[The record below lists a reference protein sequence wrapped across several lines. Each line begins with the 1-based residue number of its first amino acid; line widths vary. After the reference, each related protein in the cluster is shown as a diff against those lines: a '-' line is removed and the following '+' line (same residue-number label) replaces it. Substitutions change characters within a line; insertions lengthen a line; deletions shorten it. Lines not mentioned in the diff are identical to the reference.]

1 LNPVICFE
9 MLFPDLDPAEKIRK
23 IAGQGFEFVEFWGWR
38 HKDIPALAA
47 ACGREGVRVANFS
60 GHRRGSLVAEQ
71 THDLFLEDLQAA
83 VATARILE
91 CGTLMLLSNE
101 LTESGAVADS
111 YPGIPSE
118 QKYRNAQEGLRK
130 ALEVLPPDLRLV
142 LEPLNT
148 RIDHPGYW
156 LSDMDA
162 AVKLIRDIGDSRL
175 KVLCD
180 LYHLGVMGVDL
191 GGILKEHARDI
202 GYIHIADIP
211 GRHEPGTGTV
221 DWKGVLGQLQAAR
234 YEGFVGFEYSP
245 QGDSAQSLR
254 QIRSLWDNL
263 FGNF

>member
-1 LNPVICFE
+1 MKPVICFE
-9 MLFPDLDPAEKIRK
+9 MLFPDLDPVEKIGE
-23 IAGQGFEFVEFWGWR
+23 IAEQGFEFVEFWGWR
-38 HKDIPALAA
+38 DKDIPALAA
-47 ACGREGVRVANFS
+47 VCVQVGVQVANFS

-71 THDLFLEDLQAA
+71 THDLFLDELQAA

-118 QKYRNAQEGLRK
+118 QKYRNVQEGLRK
-130 ALEVLPPDLRLV
+130 ALGLLPRDLRLV
-142 LEPLNT
+142 IEPLNT

-156 LSDMDA
+156 LSDLDT
-162 AVKLIRDIGDSRL
+162 AVQLVREIGDSRL

-191 GGILKEHARDI
+191 RDALKRHIEDI

-211 GRHEPGTGTV
+211 CRHEPGTGNI
-221 DWKGVLGQLQAAR
+221 DWKRVLRRLQTAQ
-234 YEGFVGFEYSP
+234 YDGFVGFEYSP
-245 QGDSAQSLR
+245 QGDSMESLR
-254 QIRSLWDNL
+254 RIRALWSEI
-263 FGNF
+263 FH